1 VPKNNALTPAR
12 PAVGLDVGGTIKNMG
27 EMVVRRALEPRCQN
41 LPLWDKGLGDV
52 VGAIVD
58 QCNLP
63 KQVTALDVGRAL
75 GLIRKGR
82 R

>member
-1 VPKNNALTPAR
+1 VVR
-12 PAVGLDVGGTIKNMG
+12 PVAGVDVGGTIKNMG

-41 LPLWDKGLGDV
+41 LPLWDKGLGDL
-52 VGAIVD
+52 VGAMVD

-63 KQVTALDVGRAL
+63 KQITALDVGRAL
-75 GLIRKGR
+75 GLVKKGR

>member
-1 VPKNNALTPAR
+1 
-12 PAVGLDVGGTIKNMG
+12 
-27 EMVVRRALEPRCQN
+27 
-41 LPLWDKGLGDV
+41 V